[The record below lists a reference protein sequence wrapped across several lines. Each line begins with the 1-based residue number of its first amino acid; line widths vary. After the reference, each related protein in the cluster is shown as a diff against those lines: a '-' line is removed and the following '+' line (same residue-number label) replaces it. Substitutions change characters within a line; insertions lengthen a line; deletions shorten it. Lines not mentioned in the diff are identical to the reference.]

1 MHTVSMEK
9 DTISEKEEEK
19 LTSQRAIGADIKG
32 FKCSYDQK
40 KLDMIIVVDCSTADI
55 KYLRSLKSQL
65 NKMIQICSN
74 GDYDFRFALVD
85 YWDQHAMTNYYA
97 RVQNFTSDVKEMKS
111 YIKKLRQRRTGFMKG
126 MAYGLAQVSSEDNG
140 ARSEAA
146 KLCILLPV
154 IDERKTLEVY
164 KSTDGYDVMRLIR
177 LLAENGFALYT
188 VGIKHPL
195 LCDSSDGGSQLIS
208 DFLTGISL
216 KSGGSFVQVS
226 SVTLLSEVVDWL
238 VKEDIAVETLLGV
251 VEDIIVLQMKSS
263 PLPKQLSRS
272 ELDDMIDRGLRRRSC
287 RTPIIPSQLAIVG
300 PISQLAEKV
309 SLMNDMASVCD
320 LVVPQ
325 STVPE
330 KPEKPIRQLYSTESS
345 RALKKSG
352 TENVSWKMR
361 RRLSLRKVP
370 YISEIAKYVSSLFY
384 QLGET
389 IQTFKVT

>member
-1 MHTVSMEK
+1 M
-9 DTISEKEEEK
+9 
-19 LTSQRAIGADIKG
+19 
-32 FKCSYDQK
+32 
-40 KLDMIIVVDCSTADI
+40 
-55 KYLRSLKSQL
+55 
-65 NKMIQICSN
+65 
-74 GDYDFRFALVD
+74 
-85 YWDQHAMTNYYA
+85 
-97 RVQNFTSDVKEMKS
+97 
-111 YIKKLRQRRTGFMKG
+111 
-126 MAYGLAQVSSEDNG
+126 
-140 ARSEAA
+140 
-146 KLCILLPV
+146 
-154 IDERKTLEVY
+154 
-164 KSTDGYDVMRLIR
+164 
-177 LLAENGFALYT
+177 
-188 VGIKHPL
+188 
-195 LCDSSDGGSQLIS
+195 
-208 DFLTGISL
+208 
-216 KSGGSFVQVS
+216 
-226 SVTLLSEVVDWL
+226 
-238 VKEDIAVETLLGV
+238 ETLLGV

-309 SLMNDMASVCD
+309 SLMNDMASACD

-352 TENVSWKMR
+352 TENVSWKMS

-370 YISEIAKYVSSLFY
+370 YISEIAKYVSSRLY